1 MTAASGRRHQLRVLA
16 FAATAV
22 ALGAACAGDDEAAT
36 PATMAEGAG
45 STIVATA
52 TLPDESL
59 GAAPESTGA
68 SEAPNER
75 ELAGPALGLP
85 AMSVLTEPSDSL
97 RPLLAWESVD
107 GAAGYSV
114 TVWAPTGVGY
124 WAWRTA
130 ATSVH
135 LGGDPQLRDDVS
147 GPSTTPGMTWSVLA
161 LDDDGAPIAASA
173 ETVLRP

>member
-1 MTAASGRRHQLRVLA
+1 MTAASGRRHQWRVLA

-36 PATMAEGAG
+36 TATMAGGAD
-45 STIVATA
+45 STIAATA
-52 TLPDESL
+52 TLPDESV
-59 GAAPESTGA
+59 GAVTESSGA
-68 SEAPNER
+68 SETPPER

-85 AMSVLTEPSDSL
+85 TMNVLTEPSDSL
-97 RPLLAWESVD
+97 RPLLAWEPVD
-107 GAAGYSV
+107 GAASYSV

-124 WAWRTA
+124 WAWPTG

-173 ETVLRP
+173 ETVLHP